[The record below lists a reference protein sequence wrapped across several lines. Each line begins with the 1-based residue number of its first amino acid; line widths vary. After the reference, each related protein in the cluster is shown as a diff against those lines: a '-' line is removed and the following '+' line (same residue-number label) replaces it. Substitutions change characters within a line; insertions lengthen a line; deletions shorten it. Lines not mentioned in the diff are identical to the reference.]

1 MTRLTLVGW
10 TAIVIWMIA
19 CIVMVGDHN
28 RVLAFG
34 MPAQAL
40 PGTPG
45 GPGAYIF
52 CYGLNSPQKKQ
63 YFSSVYFA
71 SADDLGQVDSIQDT
85 EAYATF
91 LRQKYSFPGDSG
103 TSGVGCPIGGK
114 GASMQE
120 MEANKMRVEAD
131 VKKQNIQI
139 IETEWKNTA
148 PRTAVQGKQRSK

>member
-1 MTRLTLVGW
+1 MTRLSLVGW

-19 CIVMVGDHN
+19 CIVMGDHD
-28 RVLAFG
+28 RVLASG
-34 MPAQAL
+34 MSSQAL

-63 YFSSVYFA
+63 YFSAVYFA
-71 SADDLGQVDSIQDT
+71 PADDLGQVDSIQDT
-85 EAYATF
+85 KAYATF
-91 LRQKYSFPGDSG
+91 LRQKYSFPEDSG
-103 TSGVGCPIGGK
+103 ASGVECPIGGK

-120 MEANKMRVEAD
+120 MEANKAKVEAD

-148 PRTAVQGKQRSK
+148 PRMAVQGKQRSK